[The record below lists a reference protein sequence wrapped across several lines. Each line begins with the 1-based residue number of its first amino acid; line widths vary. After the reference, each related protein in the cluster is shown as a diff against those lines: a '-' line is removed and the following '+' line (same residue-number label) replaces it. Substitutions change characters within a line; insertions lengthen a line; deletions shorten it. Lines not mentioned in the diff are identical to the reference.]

1 MRKTILFYLFIALL
15 LATNGFSQNIHE
27 YEYNVNNGWLS
38 NSYNTP
44 GNIIYPVGYSRRN
57 VKTPVVFV
65 HGITGKVSNSY
76 KANIEQAINYQ
87 LNTAF
92 VQLNPLGTPEQNG
105 KLLKRMIDH
114 ITAHYGVA
122 TVSIVAHS
130 KGGMDTERALYG
142 RNPYNTSIPSF
153 GYEKVDGVYTFSSP
167 VRGARVADVGA
178 ALSWTGVAFIAM
190 WYANGYYL
198 TSGSVNSFHDWAKS
212 WRINSNNTFRNAYHP
227 NGASY
232 SRINMTEDN
241 TTRWWA
247 HQSDDPCYQNIW
259 YYCYVGNGFH
269 HSAGAY
275 YDAYWQWAGFNSGW
289 RNWHTSNDGFI
300 SEYRAKRSVITDN
313 SNALTPGAGDSNY
326 RVTHDAN
333 HTSLWER
340 GENHFSNEVAP
351 YLHYGLYNVSGR
363 PAATNDITDMSPK
376 QKVEGKELSELIMG
390 SNGFAYVGKNSQS
403 DFVIEHDNQPINIIF
418 YTAQPVKQF
427 SLQNNSGNVFTYS
440 IIDSKHD
447 NLSGTEQAVAH
458 VENLPKGVYTLTL
471 PVNEFIAMTSYDD
484 SKVAFAVNM
493 HFKESD
499 GYNGQNIEVAIAD
512 AYQNI
517 DLSQLELSAN
527 LSLIS
532 STGDTPVS
540 FDKIQAQTYQ
550 FEPVNGKPGHFMT
563 HFDNLTPGAVYAM
576 QLTARVNTGNQLLA
590 RNLLNTF
597 YVHQTLPVQI
607 INVVESTNAVPEITS
622 GMVSIYPNPAQHVVN
637 LYIEKNQDAK
647 IHIYDVTGK
656 QVYQAD
662 MTAPLLKLDIS
673 QWQKGIYL
681 VKIKS
686 ENSLITKQL
695 LVK

>member
-1 MRKTILFYLFIALL
+1 MRKTILFYLFITLL
-15 LATNGFSQNIHE
+15 SVSNGFSQTIHE

-44 GNIIYPVGYSRRN
+44 GNIIYPVGYSRQN

-178 ALSWTGVAFIAM
+178 ALSWTGIAFIAM

-212 WRINSNNTFRNAYHP
+212 WRINSYTTFRNAYHP

-247 HQSDDPCYQNIW
+247 HQSDDPCYQNVW
-259 YYCYVGNGFH
+259 YYCYVGNAFH

-275 YDAYWQWAGFNSGW
+275 YDAYWEWDWFNSGW
-289 RNWHTSNDGFI
+289 RNWHSSNDGFI
-300 SEYRAKRSVITDN
+300 SEYRAKRSVIIDN
-313 SNALTPGAGDSNY
+313 SNALTPGSGDTNY
-326 RVTHDAN
+326 RVMHNAN

-351 YLHYGLYNVSGR
+351 YLHYGLYNVYGR
-363 PAATNDITDMSPK
+363 PAATSNEADLSSK
-376 QKVEGKELSELIMG
+376 QKVKAKELTELIMG
-390 SNGFAYVGKNSQS
+390 SNGFTYVGHNGQS
-403 DFVIEHDNQPINIIF
+403 DFVIEQDNQPVNIIF
-418 YTAQPVKQF
+418 YTAQAVKQF
-427 SLQNNSGNVFTYS
+427 SLQNNSGDVFTYS

-447 NLSGTEQAVAH
+447 NLTGTEQAVAH
-458 VENLPKGVYTLTL
+458 VENLPKGVYTLSL
-471 PVNEFIAMTSYDD
+471 PVNEFVAMTSYDD

-512 AYQNI
+512 VNQNL
-517 DLSQLELSAN
+517 DLSQLQLSAKI
-527 LSLIS
+527 SLIS
-532 STGDTPVS
+532 SNGDTPVG

-550 FEPVNGKPGHFMT
+550 FTSVNGKPGHFMT
-563 HFDNLTPGAVYAM
+563 HFDHLTPGAVYAM

-590 RNLLNTF
+590 RNVLNTF
-597 YVHQTLPVQI
+597 YVHQTLPVQNI
-607 INVVESTNAVPEITS
+607 DVVESTNAVPEITS
-622 GMVSIYPNPAQHVVN
+622 GMVSIYPNPAHHMVN

-656 QVYQAD
+656 QVYQTD
-662 MTAPLLKLDIS
+662 MTAALLKLDVS
-673 QWQKGIYL
+673 QWQKGVYL
-681 VKIKS
+681 VKINSGK
-686 ENSLITKQL
+686 SLITKQL